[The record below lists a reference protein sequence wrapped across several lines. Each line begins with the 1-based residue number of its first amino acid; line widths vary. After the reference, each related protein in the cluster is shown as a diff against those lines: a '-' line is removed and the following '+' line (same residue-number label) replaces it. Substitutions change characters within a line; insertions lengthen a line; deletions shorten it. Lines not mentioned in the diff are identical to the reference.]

1 MGAGILPTTIHNGT
15 LYFLFGKEGKYED
28 SAPGYSDFGGGTDND
43 ETFINTAVREACEE
57 FTGFLGNANDVRN
70 MLKKGTYT
78 IDYKCDDHNT
88 YRMHIFHYDYNEWLP
103 FYYNNNQQFL
113 QKRLDK
119 NVLKNSKIFEKA
131 EIKWVPV
138 DDLQKMR
145 PQFRS
150 YFQNIVDMMLNQKK
164 SIYAFIKKCQKKQ
177 KRTMRAKHRLRKTK
191 RRSA

>member
-1 MGAGILPTTIHNGT
+1 M
-15 LYFLFGKEGKYED
+15 
-28 SAPGYSDFGGGTDND
+28 
-43 ETFINTAVREACEE
+43 AVRIVLFWAPVILALGVIEIYAGPPDPQALE
-57 FTGFLGNANDVRN
+57 LGNAHLVQVLTTLVSLLAVCSVAVSWHRFILRDETTSG
-70 MLKKGTYT
+70 L
-78 IDYKCDDHNT
+78 
-88 YRMHIFHYDYNEWLP
+88 
-103 FYYNNNQQFL
+103 
-113 QKRLDK
+113 RLDK

-191 RRSA
+191 RRPA